1 MSRLCATL
9 CVCVS
14 RVSTFGLLGAM
25 EPGLAT
31 MISGAMYRGELD
43 GERHH
48 DHSLSDAPLC
58 ISYVPNGEADIFAIA
73 CHVVDSII
81 V

>member
-1 MSRLCATL
+1 M
-9 CVCVS
+9 S

-43 GERHH
+43 GERQHN
-48 DHSLSDAPLC
+48 HSLHGAPLC
-58 ISYVPNGEADIFAIA
+58 ISYVPDGKADIPAVT
-73 CHVVDSII
+73 CHMVESII